1 MRFGAAG
8 VNARPTERSK
18 RGGQPEK
25 RGGARF
31 CGRAM
36 ALPYGPGQTV
46 RRAGNREPCRAA
58 LSVGADS
65 ISARSAAVQGP
76 RADMESAPTEHGKQ
90 PANRES
96 RSRAAFYF
104 SAGRAL
110 RKTPDAKNGRKITP

>member
-58 LSVGADS
+58 LCRGRFHIGPVRGGTRPAGGYGTRPYGNT
-65 ISARSAAVQGP
+65 ANNRQTGKAA
-76 RADMESAPTEHGKQ
+76 AAPH
-90 PANRES
+90 
-96 RSRAAFYF
+96 FYF

-110 RKTPDAKNGRKITP
+110 RKTPDARNGRKITP